1 MIGEDSQAWCPVGL
15 RGDVISY
22 SSALKFTALL
32 SRTKRLQRQ
41 SHRQT
46 TRYSMR
52 SLIEKNV
59 SEANLNL
66 YRANKH

>member
-15 RGDVISY
+15 RGDVTRHL
-22 SSALKFTALL
+22 SALEVEALL
-32 SRTKRLQRQ
+32 SLTKRLQRQ

-52 SLIEKNV
+52 SLIEKV
-59 SEANLNL
+59 
-66 YRANKH
+66 